1 MYGCGA
7 LRLCARLARAVTSD
21 PGRGYGFRLSTMND
35 LNCIPAAWRR
45 RVRHAFWCLS
55 VLGPIVIGSVS
66 TPLLAAENA
75 PPHVSVD
82 RSGELRISNGMTL
95 HLSAD
100 LGNVRI
106 QTLPP
111 DALPLLRYSVHI
123 ETDVPNPAGQHLLD
137 RYSLTTRETVD
148 SVFLSG
154 ALPNPDS
161 TSQGRHPN
169 LRNAQYW
176 VQFVVT
182 VPYSFNLDVST
193 GAGDIETA
201 DIFGHVALL
210 TQGGN
215 ITAGRISRTG
225 QWNSPADRLLAKLET
240 GGGHIT
246 VKDVAGDLD
255 ASTTGGHIQAGTIEG
270 NAKLQT
276 GGGHIRASRI
286 KGTAQLETDGGNIA
300 VGEAGSY
307 VNVRTAGGQIDFG
320 EVHGSVRAQTGGG
333 GIRVMY
339 VSGPM
344 EVASSGGSICLTRVA
359 NTVRAATSEG
369 TITAWI
375 NPDAGER
382 AGVVRLPGPSLLA
395 SRTGD
400 IVVFLPRN
408 IAMTVDAVVES
419 GGPSH
424 IDVDPS
430 FPLNIQ
436 TQPDGPVHA
445 VVSLNGG
452 GSLMKLHTTS
462 GKIQVQYLDAQT
474 SLRQS
479 LLQEQQRRL
488 AEKLNEFAV
497 TQVSLSSPA
506 GTTDA
511 APALS
516 PGDGKPDWF
525 DNARNRLQV
534 IFMGSVHEE
543 EKDFKRRVK
552 MDPPPV
558 YPALARKAGIQGVV
572 VLQVRMKVDGSLSVE
587 KVLEGEPSLADAATA
602 AVQKW
607 RATPQQVA
615 GKNVEV
621 VSTLSFNFQLH

>member
-1 MYGCGA
+1 MVDSNGNPAISHRWVRNSILHLVSFAFAAAG
-7 LRLCARLARAVTSD
+7 L
-21 PGRGYGFRLSTMND
+21 LSP
-35 LNCIPAAWRR
+35 CP
-45 RVRHAFWCLS
+45 
-55 VLGPIVIGSVS
+55 
-66 TPLLAAENA
+66 LAAENVLA
-75 PPHVSVD
+75 HVSVD
-82 RSGELRISNGMTL
+82 RSGELRVANGMTL
-95 HLSAD
+95 HLTAD
-100 LGNVRI
+100 LGNVRV

-111 DALPLLRYSVHI
+111 GAPPMFRYSVHI
-123 ETDVPNPAGQHLLD
+123 ETDAPNPAGQRLLD
-137 RYSLTTRETVD
+137 RYSLSTRETVD

-154 ALPNPDS
+154 TLPGQDASSSNRRPA
-161 TSQGRHPN
+161 

-182 VPYSFNLDVST
+182 VPANFNLDVST
-193 GAGDIETA
+193 GAGDIETT
-201 DIFGHVALL
+201 DITGRVVLL

-215 ITAGRISRTG
+215 ITAGRVNQPG
-225 QWNSPADRLLAKLET
+225 QWPNRWSGPADRTLAKLET
-240 GGGHIT
+240 GGGHII
-246 VKDVAGDLD
+246 VSDVGGDLD
-255 ASTTGGHIQAGTIEG
+255 ASTTGGHIQAGIIEG
-270 NAKLQT
+270 NAKLHT
-276 GGGHIRASRI
+276 GGGHVRASRI

-300 VGEAGSY
+300 VGEAGGY

-333 GIRVMY
+333 GVRVMY

-375 NPDAGER
+375 SPESVEKAR
-382 AGVVRLPGPSLLA
+382 VVRLPGPSQLA

-408 IAMTVDAVVES
+408 IAMTIDAVVES
-419 GGPSH
+419 GGPGR
-424 IDVDPS
+424 IDADPS
-430 FPLNIQ
+430 FPVNIQ

-452 GSLMKLHTTS
+452 GSLLKLHTAS
-462 GKIQVQYLDAQT
+462 GKIQMQYLDAQT
-474 SLRQS
+474 SLRQF
-479 LLQEQQRRL
+479 LLEDQKRRL

-506 GTTDA
+506 VPAGT
-511 APALS
+511 PPPLS
-516 PGDGKPDWF
+516 PSDAKTDWF
-525 DNARNRLQV
+525 DTAKNRLQV
-534 IFMGSVHEE
+534 ILMGSVRED
-543 EKDFKRRVK
+543 EKDFKQRVR
-552 MDPPPV
+552 MDPLPV

-572 VLQVRMKVDGSLSVE
+572 VLQVRMKVDGSLVVE
-587 KVLEGEPSLADAATA
+587 KVLEGQPSLADAATI

-607 RATPQQVA
+607 RAAPEQVA